1 MAIEERTPIGKNH
14 AGEERMK
21 ISRRAWM
28 GLSVAGVMDAAVRSQ
43 KAQAASWETRVL
55 PHPSGEVRPVVTDL
69 AYDRRTDRLASAGDD
84 HLIRLWNVSDRSLI
98 RRLEGHRDWVRAV
111 AFLDE
116 RTLASGGNDRTLRAW
131 QVDATYASST
141 VPQGTILWR
150 GDSPIVR
157 VAVSSSGEYLAAASF
172 SGEVHYWRWP
182 GLTDHRRLLGA
193 TTDLRC
199 LAFSPD
205 GSFLAYA
212 GRDGVLR
219 WTDLRSGRVF
229 EQPTRRARRRDLAF
243 LGHRLVAVGDDG
255 RACWCDVRDPSG
267 TYGEL
272 KCERGRIFAMAAL
285 EEERIAVAGS
295 DNRIRIWNL
304 RSSEKEAELEGHE
317 GTVSAMCWTGN
328 VLVSAG
334 YDTTIRV
341 WQQGVPVARQPRG
354 RPQ

>member
-1 MAIEERTPIGKNH
+1 
-14 AGEERMK
+14 MK
-21 ISRRAWM
+21 ISRRAWLC
-28 GLSVAGVMDAAVRSQ
+28 LSVAAAMDVAVRNREVR
-43 KAQAASWETRVL
+43 AAPWESRVL
-55 PHPSGEVRPVVTDL
+55 PHPSGEVHPVVTDL

-84 HLIRLWNVSDRSLI
+84 HLIRLWNLSQRSLV

-131 QVDATYASST
+131 QIDATPASSNSPEGN
-141 VPQGTILWR
+141 VLWR
-150 GDSPIVR
+150 ADSPIVS
-157 VAVSSSGEYLAAASF
+157 VAVSPSREYLAVACFA
-172 SGEVHYWRWP
+172 GEVHYWRWP
-182 GLTDHRRLLGA
+182 GLTDHRRLVGG

-205 GSFLAYA
+205 GSYLAYA

-219 WTDLRSGRVF
+219 WTELRSGRVL
-229 EQPTRRARRRDLAF
+229 EQPTRVARRRDLAF

-255 RACWCDVRDPSG
+255 RACWCDVRDPNG

-285 EEERIAVAGS
+285 EEDRIAVAGS

-341 WQQGVPVARQPRG
+341 WQQGVPVARQPRI
-354 RPQ
+354 RQQ